1 MLGSL
6 YVDLKDGLISYMDG
20 LISCMDKLLSYK
32 DGLLSYM
39 DGLLFYIYATEVAVP
54 FEVEGIHSV
63 GVLGVAFALDTGEGG
78 INIVPNADA
87 LVDTNLHTTKIAVDI
102 DDGTVNYIGIPQVKA
117 DESEAGVNVC
127 AIEQLAIIAIT
138 LLAETNVNLA

>member
-6 YVDLKDGLISYMDG
+6 YVDCKDGLISY
-20 LISCMDKLLSYK
+20 KE
-32 DGLLSYM
+32 GLLSYR
-39 DGLLFYIYATEVAVP
+39 DGLLFYIYATEVAVS
-54 FEVEGIHSV
+54 FEVEGLHSV

-87 LVDTNLHTTKIAVDI
+87 LVNTNLYATKIAVDI

-117 DESEAGVNVC
+117 DESEAGVHVSS
-127 AIEQLAIIAIT
+127 IEHLAIIAIT
-138 LLAETNVNLA
+138 LLAETDVNLA

>member
-6 YVDLKDGLISYMDG
+6 YVDLKDGLISYNEG
-20 LISCMDKLLSYK
+20 LLSYM

-54 FEVEGIHSV
+54 FEVEGLHSV
-63 GVLGVAFALDTGEGG
+63 GVLGVAFTLDTGEGG

-87 LVDTNLHTTKIAVDI
+87 LVDTNLYATKIAVDI

-117 DESEAGVNVC
+117 NETEAGVHVS
-127 AIEQLAIIAIT
+127 AIEQLAFIAII
-138 LLAETNVNLA
+138 LLAETDVNLA

>member
-6 YVDLKDGLISYMDG
+6 YVDLKEGLISYKEG
-20 LISCMDKLLSYK
+20 LLSYRNGLLPYK
-32 DGLLSYM
+32 DGLISYM
-39 DGLLFYIYATEVAVP
+39 DGLLFYIYATKVAVP
-54 FEVEGIHSV
+54 FEVEGLHSV
-63 GVLGVAFALDTGEGG
+63 CVLGVAFALDTGEGG

-87 LVDTNLHTTKIAVDI
+87 LVNTNLYATKIAVDI
-102 DDGTVNYIGIPQVKA
+102 DDGTVNYIGITQVKT
-117 DESEAGVNVC
+117 DETEAGVYVS

>member
-6 YVDLKDGLISYMDG
+6 YVDLKEGLISYKEG
-20 LISCMDKLLSYK
+20 LLSYR

-54 FEVEGIHSV
+54 FEVEGLHSV
-63 GVLGVAFALDTGEGG
+63 CVLSVAFALDTSEGG

-87 LVDTNLHTTKIAVDI
+87 LVDTNLYATKIAVDI

-117 DESEAGVNVC
+117 NETEAGVHVC
-127 AIEQLAIIAIT
+127 TIEQLAFIAII
-138 LLAETNVNLA
+138 LLAETDVNLA